1 MAWMTREFGF
11 DYQHGVEISL
21 FVTVKTG
28 LCSNPTS
35 YPMGETAMDQY

>member
-11 DYQHGVEISL
+11 DYHRGVAICL
-21 FVTVKTG
+21 FVTAKNG
-28 LCSNPTS
+28 LWSNPTS